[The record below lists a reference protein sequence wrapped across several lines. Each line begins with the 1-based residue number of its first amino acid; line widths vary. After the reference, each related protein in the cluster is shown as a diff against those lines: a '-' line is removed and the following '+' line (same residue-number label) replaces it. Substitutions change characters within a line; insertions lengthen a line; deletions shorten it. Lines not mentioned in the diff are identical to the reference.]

1 MPRYHFDLHDGVGLV
16 IDEEGR
22 ELPDLAAVRREAVKG
37 IRSVVSAEIRR
48 GSLDLTGRLVV
59 RDGSGAEVLAMTF
72 AEALS
77 ITGSWTA
84 PDVGS
89 NAPNT

>member
-16 IDEEGR
+16 LDEEGR

-37 IRSVVSAEIRR
+37 IRSVVSAEVGR

-59 RDGSGAEVLAMTF
+59 RDGGAAEVLAMTF
-72 AEALS
+72 DEALS
-77 ITGSWTA
+77 IVGSWSP
-84 PDVGS
+84 PDGYS
-89 NAPNT
+89 TDP

>member
-1 MPRYHFDLHDGVGLV
+1 MPRYHFDLHDGAGLV

-37 IRSVVSAEIRR
+37 IRSVISAEVGR

-59 RDGSGAEVLAMTF
+59 RDGSGAEALVMTF
-72 AEALS
+72 DEALA

-84 PDVGS
+84 PD
-89 NAPNT
+89 P

>member
-1 MPRYHFDLHDGVGLV
+1 VPRYHFDLHDGAGLV

-37 IRSVVSAEIRR
+37 IRSVISAEVGR

-59 RDGSGAEVLAMTF
+59 RDGSGAEALVMTF
-72 AEALS
+72 DEALA

-84 PDVGS
+84 PD
-89 NAPNT
+89 P